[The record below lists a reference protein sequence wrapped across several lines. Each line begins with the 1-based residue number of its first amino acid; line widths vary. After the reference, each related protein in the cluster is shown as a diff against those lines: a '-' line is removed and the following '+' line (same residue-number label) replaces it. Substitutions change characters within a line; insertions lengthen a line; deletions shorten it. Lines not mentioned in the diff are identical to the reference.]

1 MSGTSKQEYEYIVIG
16 LGGLGSGAVY
26 WLSRQAGAEV
36 LGLEQFEIGHGRGA
50 SQDHS
55 RIIRLSYD
63 QQVYADLARHSYAAW
78 REVERELGDNLL
90 VITGGLDLFP
100 LGGSVAPS
108 GHTAGLD
115 RLNIPYELLSAGEIM
130 RRFPQFRL
138 DHSTVGIFQEQGGI
152 APAAKCMKA
161 HLDLA
166 RQHGATL
173 LDRTPVT
180 AITPLAD
187 GMEVATADATF
198 RCRRLVVTA
207 DAWTNEVLAPLGLRL
222 PLTVTQEQ
230 VTYYASPRLED
241 FRPDRFP
248 SWIWYDVPCYYGL
261 AVYGEERGVKVA
273 QDIGGREVTAHTRT
287 FEPDL
292 STLARVEAF
301 MRRTLP
307 TALGPALFTKTC
319 LYTMPP
325 DRNFVIDTLPDYPQI
340 SVSLGAAHGFKF
352 SSVIGRALSEL
363 AISGETQFNVEP
375 FAVDRPILREKNPER
390 AFEEYLRKNAE
401 PLPA

>member
-1 MSGTSKQEYEYIVIG
+1 MSGKIKREYEYIVLG

-36 LGLEQFEIGHGRGA
+36 LGIEQFEIGHGRGA

-78 REVERELGDNLL
+78 REVERDLGDNLL

-115 RLNIPYELLSAGEIM
+115 RLNIPYELLSAAEIM
-130 RRFPQFRL
+130 RRFPQFQL
-138 DHSTVGIFQEQGGI
+138 DASTVGIFQEQGGI

-166 RQHGATL
+166 RSHGATL
-173 LDRTPVT
+173 LDRTPVM
-180 AITPLAD
+180 AITPLED
-187 GMEVATADATF
+187 GVEVVTADATF

-207 DAWTNEVLAPLGLRL
+207 DAWTNEVLAPLGVWL

-241 FRPDRFP
+241 FRPERFP

-273 QDIGGREVTAHTRT
+273 QDIGGREVTAHSRT
-287 FEPDL
+287 FEPDR

-307 TALGPALFTKTC
+307 TALGPAVFTKTC

-325 DRNFVIDTLPDYPQI
+325 DRNFVIDTLPDYPQ
-340 SVSLGAAHGFKF
+340 VSIALGAAHGFKF

-363 AISGETQFNVEP
+363 AVSGETQFNVEP
-375 FAVDRPILREKNPER
+375 FAVDRPILREENPER
-390 AFEEYLRKNAE
+390 AFEDYLRKNLE
-401 PLPA
+401 HVPA